1 MTTTATSLDQAERRA
16 RQREEIE
23 AATRAL
29 LTSNG
34 WTAWIRVRSRFRKY
48 SLGNQL
54 LIAIQCPTASQV
66 TGFKTWLSLGRAV
79 RKGEKA
85 IRINAPIPIRKADTS
100 DEDRLISFR
109 TVPVFDI
116 SQTDPIPGAETVPL
130 EPPGEPV
137 TGDSHAY
144 LIPKLEAF
152 AQAQGWSVEREA
164 LRPGTGGF
172 WEESTGR
179 IVLSE
184 ELTGNAALRV
194 LIHETV
200 HALGVTYTTHGR
212 AEAEVITDAT
222 THIVCASV
230 GLDTSNET
238 IPYIASWATGDA
250 LDAVRNAAALIDR
263 IAGQLEDA
271 LTSAEVS

>member
-1 MTTTATSLDQAERRA
+1 MTTTTTSLDQADRRA

-29 LTSNG
+29 LTSDG

-54 LIAIQCPTASQV
+54 LIAIQYPTASKV
-66 TGFKTWLSLGRAV
+66 AGFKTWLSLGRAV
-79 RKGEKA
+79 RKGERA
-85 IRINAPIPIRKADTS
+85 IRINAPIPTRKTETT
-100 DEDRLISFR
+100 DEDRVIAFR

-116 SQTDPIPGAETVPL
+116 TQTDPIPGAESIAL
-130 EPPGEPV
+130 EPPGEPIS
-137 TGDSHAY
+137 GDSHTH
-144 LIPKLEAF
+144 LIPRLEAF

-164 LRPGTGGF
+164 LPDGTGGY
-172 WEESTGR
+172 WEQPSGR

-200 HALGVTYTTHGR
+200 HALGVTYKTHRR

-230 GLDTSNET
+230 GLDTSQDT

-250 LDAVRNAAALIDR
+250 LDAVRTAAALIDR

-271 LTSAEVS
+271 LTNTEAS